1 MLQHEPSCS
10 LQLWTTL
17 FTPWAVG
24 SQIPGDTGPLRGQ
37 QAPKAVSISV
47 LSRAAAL
54 EALGVLGWLVVAHG
68 WEKLCLL
75 RVHLE
80 KQPVGCVPAISWLP
94 EFISACSSSTVPV

>member
-1 MLQHEPSCS
+1 MLQHEPSCL

-24 SQIPGDTGPLRGQ
+24 SQTPGHPGPLHGQ
-37 QAPKAVSISV
+37 QAPKALSISV
-47 LSRAAAL
+47 LSRAAAP
-54 EALGVLGWLVVAHG
+54 EALGVLGWLVLAHG

-80 KQPVGCVPAISWLP
+80 KQPVGCVPAVSWLP
-94 EFISACSSSTVPV
+94 KFTSACSSSTVSV